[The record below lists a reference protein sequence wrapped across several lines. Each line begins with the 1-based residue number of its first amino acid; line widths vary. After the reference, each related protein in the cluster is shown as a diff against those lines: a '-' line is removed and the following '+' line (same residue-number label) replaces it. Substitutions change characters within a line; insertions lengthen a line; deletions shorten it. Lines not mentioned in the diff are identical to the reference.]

1 MTGAAIVTEV
11 AQQEQESP
19 PSEAQADIIQA
30 FAKDLQYT
38 LSRKGR
44 APFVMSAVPMFEA
57 LCALRD
63 TLACC
68 LDIHEHPTLQHWHSV
83 LHLVLPSYAPAI
95 ADIQLALQWVD
106 GIHTLLDV
114 PLSADGSPALGADA
128 VALQLA
134 HYLGTLTLPAPHSA
148 WLLQFLTDLRA
159 LSQRY
164 WSGLFHAYDIV
175 GLPRT
180 NNALESLFRD
190 LRHQLRRRLGV
201 SKLSEPLLRHGA
213 WTLFSAESD
222 SPASLADSF
231 ALVPLDDYLAERQ
244 RYELRQSHFSRRF
257 QWRHQRDLVLQ
268 NRVNDWAAA
277 AESF

>member
-1 MTGAAIVTEV
+1 MTQMA
-11 AQQEQESP
+11 EQTP
-19 PSEAQADIIQA
+19 QPVQAQADIVQE
-30 FAKDLQYT
+30 FAKDLQYA

-44 APFVMSAVPMFEA
+44 APFVMSALPLFEE

-63 TLACC
+63 ALAGC
-68 LDIHEHPTLQHWHSV
+68 LDICEHLTLRHWHCV
-83 LHLVLPSYAPAI
+83 LQLVLPLYAPAI

-106 GIHTLLDV
+106 GIHTILDS
-114 PLSADGSPALGADA
+114 PLPTADSPGLGADA
-128 VALQLA
+128 LALQLA
-134 HYLGTLTLPAPHSA
+134 HYLGTLSLPSPHSS
-148 WLLQFLTDLRA
+148 WLLQFRTDLYA

-190 LRHQLRRRLGV
+190 LKHRLRRRLGV

-213 WTLFSAESD
+213 WAIFSAESD
-222 SPASLADSF
+222 SPSSLAASF
-231 ALVPLDDYLAERQ
+231 ALVPLDDYWAERH

-257 QWRHQRDLVLQ
+257 QWRHHRDLVLH
-268 NRVNDWAAA
+268 NRINDWASAA
-277 AESF
+277 QHP